1 MQKHANT
8 NTAPAATIMPGDT
21 RNNSARNSRYQ
32 EHLRICD
39 NEILLIADVANGT
52 TFTPH
57 PAGCVMTTSDLNALN
72 YEIHDAQ
79 GFDDVGKK
87 WDVSISELLYK
98 LERMPAARKVE
109 LLNHIVEG
117 WAFHKDNLY
126 DFLKSRRFVFLPLN
140 VIEEQRNYL
149 IAPRLASGELV
160 VDREPSHAKSSDMY
174 TIIRAL
180 CRVSS
185 NNRQFIQEEI
195 TFPGEIGFTTCVETG
210 AHDDI
215 VFAQRKGRS
224 GLTRFVRGRTPQ
236 RSKSVFLVL
245 KRESA
250 QKYVLI
256 TGFIG
261 GKPEP
266 EPWDS
271 RAFAQKL
278 NPAMASAHS
287 KAFWAEHALVWDE
300 KCIVLGTETKTAPAC
315 F

>member
-1 MQKHANT
+1 MTDSK
-8 NTAPAATIMPGDT
+8 
-21 RNNSARNSRYQ
+21 RNNSSSNSRYQ
-32 EHLRICD
+32 EQLRICD
-39 NEILLIADVANGT
+39 NEILLIADVSNGT

-57 PAGCVMTTSDLNALN
+57 SFGWVMTTSDLSALN
-72 YEIHDAQ
+72 HDIHDAQ
-79 GFDDVGKK
+79 RLDNVGKK
-87 WDVSISELLYK
+87 WDVSITELLHK
-98 LERMPAARKVE
+98 LERMPAAMKVE

-126 DFLKSRRFVFLPLN
+126 DFLKSRRFVFSPLN
-140 VIEEQRNYL
+140 VIEEQKNYL

-160 VDREPSHAKSSDMY
+160 VDREPSHVKSSDMY

-185 NNRQFIQEEI
+185 NYRQFIEEEI
-195 TFPGEIGFTTCVETG
+195 TFPGEIGFTACVETC
-210 AHDDI
+210 ADDDI

-236 RSKSVFLVL
+236 RSKTVFVVL
-245 KRESA
+245 KRETP

-256 TGFIG
+256 TAFIG
-261 GKPEP
+261 SKPEP

-271 RAFAQKL
+271 RAFERKL
-278 NPAMASAHS
+278 NPAMARANS
-287 KAFWAEHALVWDE
+287 KTFWGGHALVWEEGD
-300 KCIVLGTETKTAPAC
+300 IVPGTENTTAPAC